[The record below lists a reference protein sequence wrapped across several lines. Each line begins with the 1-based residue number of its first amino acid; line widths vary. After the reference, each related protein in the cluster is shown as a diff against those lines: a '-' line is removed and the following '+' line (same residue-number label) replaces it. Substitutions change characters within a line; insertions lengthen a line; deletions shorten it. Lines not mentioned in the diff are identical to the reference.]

1 MRIRLV
7 CLSFVLSSLMV
18 SSTGCLA
25 IAVGAGAAGTVAYLA
40 GDVEVEE
47 PYNIDEVYAA
57 TRKAVDELDLHVIAG
72 DTDKDALSATVV
84 ARDAADKRITIR
96 LRTRTSNTTRL
107 SIRVG
112 TFGDETKSHLIY
124 SKIVEHLKAVA
135 QAPPD
140 QVQHASESSVHE

>member
-7 CLSFVLSSLMV
+7 CLSFVLVGLMV

-47 PYNIDEVYAA
+47 PYSIDEVYAA
-57 TRKAVDELDLHVIAG
+57 TRQAVDELDLHVIPG

-96 LRTRTSNTTRL
+96 LKTKTSKTTKL

-124 SKIVEHLKAVA
+124 SKIVERLEA
-135 QAPPD
+135 AP
-140 QVQHASESSVHE
+140 QVPEEPVQTVSKSPVQE